1 MSEAKLCT
9 VWKTGDVPLPEYPRP
24 QLRRDQYTVLNGLWD
39 YAITD
44 SKERPALYDG
54 HILVPYSPE
63 TQASL
68 VGRVLEPEQYLHY
81 RRLFKR
87 PAMPQGSRLILHF
100 EAVDYFCT
108 VAVNG
113 QIAGSHRGGY
123 LPFSFDVTA
132 AADREENEL
141 LVTVSDPSDTFTE
154 ARGKQSLHPGGMFY
168 QATSGIWQTVW
179 LEIVPELFVTDLRLT
194 PLPDRRAVGI
204 RIFTSDNEGSADEH
218 PGESG
223 PARHMAQV
231 EIFLPREDVTDST
244 FSELPE
250 KPAAVFA
257 IESGTGA
264 VLPVPVFR
272 EWSPEHPYLYPVRIT
287 VGRDTVMSYFGLRT
301 FSGIRDGRGHIRFAL
316 NGRPYFLNGV
326 LDQGYWPES
335 YLTQPGDEGLIFDIQ
350 EMKGLGFNMLRKH
363 VKIESRRW
371 YYHCDR
377 LGMLV
382 WQDMVSGGAYAY
394 GFMTVLPTVIPAA
407 RRIVSD
413 RSHRLFGRDL
423 PMSRLEYRRDVRGML
438 RELYNCVSICTWVP
452 FNEGWGQFDA
462 DLIVRMIEKRDR
474 TRLVDQASGWFDCGG
489 GDYISSHEYF
499 RRLLP
504 PLRLPSGSNR
514 GRDGDLVRGDGCVSG
529 RDARS
534 PEQGTRL
541 QRGSFHLPGR
551 DARIWALTEYGGVRR
566 SVSGHEAFPEK
577 RSYGYGRTAGSREE
591 LTDAIVRL
599 VRRQVLPNLRHGL
612 SAAVYTQLSDV
623 EEEVNGL
630 FTWDRKVRKVDA
642 GRIRELNRYVGRLFE
657 ESL

>member
-1 MSEAKLCT
+1 MPENKLRT
-9 VWKTGDVPLPEYPRP
+9 SWDTGGMPLPEYPRP
-24 QLRRDQYTVLNGLWD
+24 QLRRDDYTILNGLWD

-44 SKERPALYDG
+44 TKEEPDTYDG

-68 VGRVLEPEQYLHY
+68 VGRVLEPEMYLHY

-87 PAMPQGSRLILHF
+87 PSMPRSARLILHF
-100 EAVDYFCT
+100 EAVDYSCT
-108 VAVNG
+108 VTVNG
-113 QIAGSHRGGY
+113 QVVGSHRGGY

-179 LEIVPELFVTDLRLT
+179 LEVVPELFVTGLKLT
-194 PLPDRRAVGI
+194 PLPDRGAVRV
-204 RIFTSDNEGSADEH
+204 RIFTSDNEGSAEDH
-218 PGESG
+218 PGERG
-223 PARHMAQV
+223 PARHRAKA
-231 EIFLPREDVTDST
+231 EIFSPRTGVTDST
-244 FSELPE
+244 FTELSEEPL
-250 KPAAVFA
+250 AVFDL
-257 IESGTGA
+257 ESGVSR
-264 VLPVPVFR
+264 VLPVPAVR
-272 EWSPEHPYLYPVRIT
+272 EWTPEEPYLYPVRIT
-287 VGRDTVMSYFGLRT
+287 VGDDCVMSYFGLRT
-301 FSGIRDGRGHIRFAL
+301 FSGIRDRSGRSRFAL
-316 NGRPYFLNGV
+316 NGKPYFMNGV

-335 YLTQPGDEGLIFDIQ
+335 YLTQPCDAALISDIQ
-350 EMKGLGFNMLRKH
+350 EMKNLGFNMLRKH
-363 VKIESRRW
+363 VKLESRRW

-382 WQDMVSGGAYAY
+382 WQDMVSGGAYSY
-394 GFMTVLPTVIPAA
+394 GFMTVLPTVLPAA
-407 RRIVSD
+407 RRLVTD
-413 RSHRLFGRDL
+413 RHHELFGRDL

-438 RELYNCVSICTWVP
+438 KTLYNCVSICTWVP

-462 DLIVRMIEKRDR
+462 DLIVRMIEERDG
-474 TRLVDQASGWFDCGG
+474 TRLVDQASGWFDRGG

-504 PLRLPSGSNR
+504 PLRLLPGNGCRGRNGAVSRGDGS
-514 GRDGDLVRGDGCVSG
+514 GRDGRI
-529 RDARS
+529 
-534 PEQGTRL
+534 PEPC
-541 QRGSFHLPGR
+541 HALPGR

-577 RSYGYGRTAGSREE
+577 GSYGYGKAAGSEEE

-599 VRRQVLPNLRHGL
+599 VKQQVLPNLRHGL

-630 FTWDRKVRKVDA
+630 LTWDRKVRKVDA
-642 GRIRELNRYVGRLFE
+642 SRIRELNREVQHMFLE
-657 ESL
+657 LVSQTL